1 MRGGIT
7 PVIPPIGR
15 CTDKNGSRAQRFR
28 KRADGDDVTTSSPA
42 VSATRSPGKM
52 SRRGAGGPAP
62 YDFRRPIKLSREH
75 VRTLQIAF
83 EAYARSCGTLLTTR
97 MRVVSSVTLATI
109 EQLNYEE
116 YVASLANPTVIA
128 VVSLDP
134 LPGTALMEM
143 SSAAVMTAIDH
154 MLGGP
159 GGPQPERPLTE
170 VEMPLLRGLLERML
184 GELRY
189 GFQQLVD
196 ISPKLKEVE
205 YNAQFLR
212 AHAPGDA
219 CVVATFDVK
228 IGAQECL
235 ASLCLP
241 FNMILPV
248 LSRTEAVVLSES
260 ERAVRDL
267 ALRNLTAGLSA
278 APIDVAVRF
287 QPIRMRA
294 DDIVDL
300 RPGDVVP
307 LSHPTNRPLAVT
319 VNEIVFAY
327 AVPGNQGA
335 RLACLVV
342 PSPPESSSKESGR
355 P

>member
-1 MRGGIT
+1 
-7 PVIPPIGR
+7 
-15 CTDKNGSRAQRFR
+15 
-28 KRADGDDVTTSSPA
+28 
-42 VSATRSPGKM
+42 M
-52 SRRGAGGPAP
+52 SRRGSGTGPTP

-83 EAYARSCGTLLTTR
+83 ETYARSCGTLLTTR
-97 MRVVSSVTLATI
+97 LRVVSNVTLAAI
-109 EQLNYEE
+109 EQVTYDE
-116 YVASLANPTVIA
+116 YIASLANPTVIA

-134 LPGTALMEM
+134 LPGTVLMEM
-143 SSAAVMTAIDH
+143 SSSAAMTAIDH

-189 GFQQLVD
+189 GFETLVD
-196 ISPKLKEVE
+196 ISPKLKEIE

-212 AHAPGDA
+212 AHQPGDA
-219 CVVATFDVK
+219 VVTASFDMK
-228 IGAQECL
+228 IGAEECL
-235 ASLCLP
+235 GSICLP
-241 FNMILPV
+241 FTTILPV
-248 LSRTEAVVLSES
+248 LQRQETIELTSA
-260 ERAVRDL
+260 ERLIRDS
-267 ALRNLTAGLSA
+267 AHRNITAGLSA

-287 QPIRMRA
+287 SPIRMRT

-307 LSHPTNRPLAVT
+307 LGHPTSLPLEVT
-319 VNEIVFAY
+319 VNETVFAY

-342 PSPPESSSKESGR
+342 PSPPETPAQEVGR

>member
-1 MRGGIT
+1 
-7 PVIPPIGR
+7 
-15 CTDKNGSRAQRFR
+15 
-28 KRADGDDVTTSSPA
+28 
-42 VSATRSPGKM
+42 M
-52 SRRGAGGPAP
+52 SRRGGGPTP

-83 EAYARSCGTLLTTR
+83 EAYARGCGTLFTTR
-97 MRVVSSVTLATI
+97 LRVVSSVTLSSI
-109 EQLNYEE
+109 EQLTYEE
-116 YVASLANPTVIA
+116 YVTALANPTVVAMVTI
-128 VVSLDP
+128 DP
-134 LPGTALMEM
+134 LPGTVLIEM
-143 SSAAVMTAIDH
+143 SSSAAMTAIDH

-189 GFQQLVD
+189 GFETLVD
-196 ISPKLKEVE
+196 ISPKLREIE

-212 AHAPGDA
+212 AHQPGDA
-219 CVVATFDVK
+219 VVIAFLEMK
-228 IGAQECL
+228 IGTEECV
-235 ASLCLP
+235 ASVCLP
-241 FNMILPV
+241 FNSILPV
-248 LSRTEAVVLSES
+248 LEKQETIELTPS
-260 ERAVRDL
+260 ERMVREV
-267 ALRNLTAGLSA
+267 AHRHLTAGLSA

-287 QPIRMRA
+287 HPIRMRT

-307 LSHPTNRPLAVT
+307 LGHPTSLPLEVT
-319 VNEIVFAY
+319 VNESVFAH

-342 PSPPESSSKESGR
+342 PSPTEAPSKEMRRS
-355 P
+355 

>member
-1 MRGGIT
+1 
-7 PVIPPIGR
+7 
-15 CTDKNGSRAQRFR
+15 
-28 KRADGDDVTTSSPA
+28 VTSTAARP
-42 VSATRSPGKM
+42 PGKM
-52 SRRGAGGPAP
+52 SRRGGGPTP

-83 EAYARSCGTLLTTR
+83 ETYARSCGTLFTTR
-97 MRVVSSVTLATI
+97 LRVVSSVTLASI
-109 EQLNYEE
+109 EQLNYDE

-128 VVSLDP
+128 TVAIDP
-134 LPGTALMEM
+134 LPGTVLLEM
-143 SSAAVMTAIDH
+143 STSAVMTAIDH

-189 GFQQLVD
+189 GFETLVD
-196 ISPKLKEVE
+196 ISPKVRDIE

-212 AHAPGDA
+212 AHQPGDA
-219 CVVATFDVK
+219 VVVASFEMK
-228 IGAQECL
+228 IGTEECV
-235 ASLCLP
+235 ASICLP
-241 FNMILPV
+241 FNTILPV
-248 LSRTEAVVLSES
+248 LEKQETVELTPA
-260 ERAVRDL
+260 ERMVRDS
-267 ALRNLTAGLSA
+267 AHRRLTAGLSA

-287 QPIRMRA
+287 QPIRMRT

-307 LSHPTNRPLAVT
+307 LGHPTSLPLEVT
-319 VNEIVFAY
+319 VNETVFAY

-342 PSPPESSSKESGR
+342 PAPQETSKEVGR

>member
-1 MRGGIT
+1 
-7 PVIPPIGR
+7 
-15 CTDKNGSRAQRFR
+15 
-28 KRADGDDVTTSSPA
+28 
-42 VSATRSPGKM
+42 M
-52 SRRGAGGPAP
+52 SRRGGGPVP

-83 EAYARSCGTLLTTR
+83 ETYARSCGTLLTTR
-97 MRVVSSVTLATI
+97 LRVVSSVTLASI
-109 EQLNYEE
+109 EQLNYDE
-116 YVASLANPTVIA
+116 YVAALSNPTVIA
-128 VVSLDP
+128 TVTIDP
-134 LPGTALMEM
+134 LPGTVLMEM
-143 SSAAVMTAIDH
+143 ASSAAMTAIDH

-189 GFQQLVD
+189 GFETLVD
-196 ISPKLKEVE
+196 ISPTLREIE

-212 AHAPGDA
+212 AHQPGDA
-219 CVVATFDVK
+219 VVIASFEMK
-228 IGAQECL
+228 IGTEECV
-235 ASLCLP
+235 ASICLP
-241 FNMILPV
+241 FTTILPV
-248 LSRTEAVVLSES
+248 LEKQETIELSPA
-260 ERAVRDL
+260 ERMVRD
-267 ALRNLTAGLSA
+267 AAHRNLTAGLSA

-287 QPIRMRA
+287 QPIRMRT

-307 LSHPTNRPLAVT
+307 LGHPTSLPLEVT
-319 VNEIVFAY
+319 VNETVFAH

-342 PSPPESSSKESGR
+342 PAPPDASSKEIGR
-355 P
+355 R

>member
-1 MRGGIT
+1 
-7 PVIPPIGR
+7 
-15 CTDKNGSRAQRFR
+15 
-28 KRADGDDVTTSSPA
+28 
-42 VSATRSPGKM
+42 M
-52 SRRGAGGPAP
+52 SRRGQDGGPAP

-83 EAYARSCGTLLTTR
+83 ETYARSCGTLLTTR
-97 MRVVSSVTLATI
+97 LRAVSSVTLASI
-109 EQLNYEE
+109 EQLNYDE

-128 VVSLDP
+128 VVTLDP
-134 LPGTALMEM
+134 LPGTVLVEM
-143 SSAAVMTAIDH
+143 STSAVMTAIDH

-170 VEMPLLRGLLERML
+170 VEMPLLRGLVERML

-189 GFQQLVD
+189 GFEQLVSL
-196 ISPKLKEVE
+196 SPKLKEIE

-219 CVVATFDVK
+219 VVIATFDVK
-228 IGAQECL
+228 IGAEETL
-235 ASLCLP
+235 APICLP
-241 FNMILPV
+241 FNTILPV
-248 LSRTEAVVLSES
+248 LERTETVVLSDA
-260 ERAVRDL
+260 ERASKDL
-267 ALRNLTAGLSA
+267 SLRNLTAGLSA

-287 QPIRMRA
+287 QPIRMRT

-307 LSHPTNRPLAVT
+307 RGHPTSQPLEVT
-319 VNEIVFAY
+319 VNEAVFAH

-335 RLACLVV
+335 RLAVLVV
-342 PSPPESSSKESGR
+342 PSPPTESSSKEVGR
-355 P
+355 S

>member
-1 MRGGIT
+1 M
-7 PVIPPIGR
+7 
-15 CTDKNGSRAQRFR
+15 
-28 KRADGDDVTTSSPA
+28 SP
-42 VSATRSPGKM
+42 TRKM
-52 SRRGAGGPAP
+52 SRRGGGTGPTA
-62 YDFRRPIKLSREH
+62 YDFRKPIKLSREH

-83 EAYARSCGTLLTTR
+83 ETYARSCGTLLTTR
-97 MRVVSSVTLATI
+97 LRTVSSVSLVSI
-109 EQLNYEE
+109 EQLNYDE
-116 YVASLANPTVIA
+116 YVASLGNPTVIA

-134 LPGTALMEM
+134 LSGTVLMEM
-143 SSAAVMTAIDH
+143 SSSAVMTAIDH

-189 GFQQLVD
+189 GFESLID
-196 ISPKLKEVE
+196 IQPNLREIE

-212 AHAPGDA
+212 AHQPGDA
-219 CVVATFDVK
+219 VVVASFEMK
-228 IGAQECL
+228 IGTEECV

-241 FNMILPV
+241 FNTILPV
-248 LSRTEAVVLSES
+248 LERQEAIELTPA
-260 ERAVRDL
+260 ERQLRATS
-267 ALRNLTAGLSA
+267 LRNLTAGLSA

-287 QPIRMRA
+287 QPIRMRT

-307 LSHPTNRPLAVT
+307 LGHATSVPLEVT
-319 VNEIVFAY
+319 VNETVFAH

-342 PSPPESSSKESGR
+342 PPPKEEER
-355 P
+355 R

>member
-1 MRGGIT
+1 
-7 PVIPPIGR
+7 
-15 CTDKNGSRAQRFR
+15 
-28 KRADGDDVTTSSPA
+28 VTSTARP
-42 VSATRSPGKM
+42 PGKL
-52 SRRGAGGPAP
+52 SRRGGGSGPTP

-83 EAYARSCGTLLTTR
+83 ETYARSCGTLLTTR
-97 MRVVSSVTLATI
+97 LRVVSNVTLAAI
-109 EQLNYEE
+109 EQLNYDE
-116 YVASLANPTVIA
+116 YVASLSNPTVIA
-128 VVSLDP
+128 VVALDP
-134 LPGTALMEM
+134 LPGAVLMEM
-143 SSAAVMTAIDH
+143 SSSAAMTAIDH

-189 GFQQLVD
+189 GFETLAD
-196 ISPKLKEVE
+196 ISPKLKEIE

-212 AHAPGDA
+212 AHQPGDA
-219 CVVATFDVK
+219 VVVASLDMK
-228 IGAQECL
+228 IGAEECL
-235 ASLCLP
+235 GSICIP
-241 FNMILPV
+241 FTTILPV
-248 LSRTEAVVLSES
+248 L
-260 ERAVRDL
+260 ERQETIELTPAERLIRDS
-267 ALRNLTAGLSA
+267 AHRSLTAGLSG

-287 QPIRMRA
+287 HPIRMRT

-307 LSHPTNRPLAVT
+307 LGHPTSLPLEVT
-319 VNEIVFAY
+319 VNETVFAH

-342 PSPPESSSKESGR
+342 PSPPEQSEQDARKAQDARRAQEVGR
-355 P
+355 R